1 MSKLYIVA
9 TPIGNLND
17 ISARA
22 LRVLAESDV
31 IAAEDTRHTR
41 RLLDHYDIKQNI
53 LALHDHNERRQSG
66 LVVDRILGGEAV
78 ALVSDAG
85 TPLISDPGYVLVQQ
99 ARAAGIAVEPIPG
112 PSALTAALSVSGL
125 PTDQFQFIGFLPS
138 KGRETRIREFADY
151 VGTLVLYEAPHR
163 IENLLGLIVKTFGP
177 QRTVVICRELT
188 KLYEQVIDGPA
199 EALLSQVTEGI
210 IPARGELVV
219 LVAGRD
225 AVLDS
230 ATVTLDHCLDVLCA
244 EMPVS
249 AAASMASRILGVK
262 RNIAYKRALMR
273 HQPDDQL

>member
-22 LRVLAESDV
+22 LRVLSESDL

-66 LVVDRILGGEAV
+66 LLVDRILGGEAI

-85 TPLISDPGYVLVQQ
+85 TPLISDPGYLLVQQ
-99 ARAAGIAVEPIPG
+99 ARAAGIVVEPIPG

-125 PTDQFQFIGFLPS
+125 PTAQFQFIGFLPS
-138 KGRETRIREFADY
+138 KGRETRIREFVDY
-151 VGTLVLYEAPHR
+151 SGTLVLYEAPHR
-163 IENLLGLIVKTFGP
+163 IENLLGLIVRNFGP
-177 QRTVVICRELT
+177 QRSVVVCRELT

-199 EALLSQVTEGI
+199 ETLLSQIVEGV

-225 AVLDS
+225 AVQDS
-230 ATVTLDHCLDVLCA
+230 AIVTLDHCLAMLC
-244 EMPVS
+244 EVMPVS

-262 RNIAYKRALMR
+262 RNIAYKRALTQ
-273 HQPDDQL
+273 HQSDDQL